1 MHTWQK
7 KVNDRPVN
15 YEITRVCDTRRATCK
30 FFPMARHRCT
40 RQLLSRGV
48 TREWSENFDGGGEKK
63 EKSNEMGREKKRE
76 RKKKRQT
83 CVDTRNWLGHPRG
96 NEWANTNET
105 ERKLAFGFETAL
117 SRLTN
122 FRTRYPDL
130 ETRRVYDRNQ
140 LEHRLITC
148 RRKISRNFRRFSLSP
163 PSSIKKNRFLRKE
176 NVDGEVEV
184 RRGKEERIML

>member
-1 MHTWQK
+1 MWHATRDMQILPDGSPSLYAPITFERSDQSDQRILTGEGK
-7 KVNDRPVN
+7 KRK
-15 YEITRVCDTRRATCK
+15 RVTK
-30 FFPMARHRCT
+30 
-40 RQLLSRGV
+40 
-48 TREWSENFDGGGEKK
+48 WGE
-63 EKSNEMGREKKRE
+63 EKKRE
-76 RKKKRQT
+76 KERKKRQT